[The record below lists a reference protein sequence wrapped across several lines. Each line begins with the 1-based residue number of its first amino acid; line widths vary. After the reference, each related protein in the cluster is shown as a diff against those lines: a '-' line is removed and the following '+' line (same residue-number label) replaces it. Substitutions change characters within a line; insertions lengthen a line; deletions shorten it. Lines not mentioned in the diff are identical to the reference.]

1 MRGKKSRFALGVL
14 LFGYA
19 FLYLP
24 LGLLVL
30 YSFNDSRYVTIWTHF
45 SFKWYRA
52 LFENDSLLRA
62 TGTSLEIAFFAATI
76 ATLLGTCGAV
86 VLSRFGTFKTRGF
99 LRVLC
104 QAPMILPE
112 VILGLGFLL
121 AFISMAELIHFPSS
135 RGMLTIIIAHS
146 TVSTAYVMTIVKARL
161 ADIDMSLLEAA
172 MDLGARPFKTF
183 LSITLPLITPALLA
197 GWMLA
202 FLLSFDDLVIS
213 SFVSGAEV
221 TTLPMAIF
229 SRVKFGLTPEINV
242 LGTLII
248 GGLLLLIAIGSW
260 IMMANQRKSGK

>member
-1 MRGKKSRFALGVL
+1 MTRKSRFALTIL

-24 LGLLVL
+24 LGFLVL

-45 SFKWYRA
+45 SFKWYTA

-62 TGTSLEIAFFAATI
+62 AATSLEIAFFAATL
-76 ATLLGTCGAV
+76 ATLLGTCAAV
-86 VLSRFGTFKTRGF
+86 ALGRLGYFRGRGF
-99 LRVLC
+99 LRLLC

-121 AFISMAELIHFPSS
+121 AFIAMTDLLPFAST
-135 RGMLTIIIAHS
+135 RGMLTIIVAHS
-146 TVSTAYVMTIVKARL
+146 TVSTAYVMTIVRARL
-161 ADIDMSLLEAA
+161 TDLDMSLLEAA
-172 MDLGARPFKTF
+172 MDLGARPIKVF
-183 LSITLPLITPALLA
+183 LKVTLPLIMPSLLT

-229 SRVKFGLTPEINV
+229 SRIKFGLTPEINV
-242 LGTLII
+242 LGTLIMGALFVIII
-248 GGLLLLIAIGSW
+248 GVLGIVR
-260 IMMANQRKSGK
+260 RKRRL